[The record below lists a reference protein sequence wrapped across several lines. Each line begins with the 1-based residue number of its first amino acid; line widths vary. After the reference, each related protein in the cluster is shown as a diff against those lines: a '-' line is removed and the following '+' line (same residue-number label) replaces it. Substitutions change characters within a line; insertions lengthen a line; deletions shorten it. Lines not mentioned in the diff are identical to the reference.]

1 MFDRLQVRGRL
12 LLSFIGVS
20 SFAFIAAA
28 VAIYSFLET
37 GKGLDSITQRW
48 VPSALASQEL
58 SRQTERIVALAPAL
72 LAVTTAEQHDA
83 ISGDI
88 AAEVGQFDELLLKVN
103 ARGSDPA
110 HAVSIERNAE
120 IIGDNLETLDGLVA
134 DNLAAAARI
143 QDLLGKLANANMGAQ
158 RLLTPGIRALD
169 GEVAQLR
176 RILADPE
183 LSAAERPARVAALA
197 QSIAATAPLRRTQ
210 N

>member
-20 SFAFIAAA
+20 SFALIAAA

-72 LAVTTAEQHDA
+72 LAVTTAEQHEA

-88 AAEVGQFDELLLKVN
+88 AAEVEQFDELLFKVGG
-103 ARGSDPA
+103 RGNDPA
-110 HAVSIERNAE
+110 QVISIERDAAFIE
-120 IIGDNLETLDGLVA
+120 GNLETLDGLVA
-134 DNLAAAARI
+134 DHLTAAAHI
-143 QDLLGKLANANMGAQ
+143 QELLGTLVNANMGAQ

-169 GEVAQLR
+169 GEVSQLG
-176 RILADPE
+176 RILADPD
-183 LSAAERPARVAALA
+183 LSATE
-197 QSIAATAPLRRTQ
+197 
-210 N
+210 

>member
-12 LLSFIGVS
+12 LLSFVGVN

-58 SRQTERIVALAPAL
+58 SRQTEHIVALAPAL

-88 AAEVGQFDELLLKVN
+88 AAEVGQFD
-103 ARGSDPA
+103 
-110 HAVSIERNAE
+110 
-120 IIGDNLETLDGLVA
+120 
-134 DNLAAAARI
+134 
-143 QDLLGKLANANMGAQ
+143 
-158 RLLTPGIRALD
+158 
-169 GEVAQLR
+169 
-176 RILADPE
+176 
-183 LSAAERPARVAALA
+183 
-197 QSIAATAPLRRTQ
+197 
-210 N
+210 

>member
-1 MFDRLQVRGRL
+1 MFNRLQVRGRL

-88 AAEVGQFDELLLKVN
+88 AAEVGQFDEL
-103 ARGSDPA
+103 R
-110 HAVSIERNAE
+110 
-120 IIGDNLETLDGLVA
+120 
-134 DNLAAAARI
+134 
-143 QDLLGKLANANMGAQ
+143 
-158 RLLTPGIRALD
+158 
-169 GEVAQLR
+169 
-176 RILADPE
+176 
-183 LSAAERPARVAALA
+183 
-197 QSIAATAPLRRTQ
+197 
-210 N
+210 